1 MFKARAEARLAFLL
15 APTAQRGILTLY
27 EGALILTIW
36 SHKIRGVALKRMLA
50 VVLAA
55 SSVIGC
61 RHREPPR
68 DLPAPVDLTPPVI
81 APATRETPVTQP
93 APLPPPQPSAIVAPK
108 PTPVVIAP
116 PPPAQVKAIASVDGI
131 VIPRDRVVDLVM
143 ESHGLNMLL
152 RVVQLELARS
162 LAVKDAIAVSPA
174 DIAGERDLTLF
185 RMAKDASHE
194 LLEKISEAERTKNT
208 AEVEKLREQLK
219 VDAELMLQQA
229 LTRENM
235 TPGEF
240 ALLMETNTYLRKLV
254 DKDIAGKI
262 TDENVHTAFLNL
274 YGENV
279 RVRHIELANMSE
291 VTDAQAKLEAGEAFA
306 KVAKEM
312 SRNATTRELGGE
324 LRPFSR
330 DTQGYPDAFKQV
342 AFSLKKPGDVSE
354 PVEANGSYHLIQLVQ
369 SIPPKAIKFEDV
381 KDSVREQLYER
392 WVTERMKVLRD
403 QLARKAVESLKIE
416 DTALAGQFRDRLN
429 KRETELKDREQIA
442 RQLARERE
450 AQGRKLLEASSQPG
464 AASKPEPAT
473 TGATTTAAAKAAPM
487 AEENRPPATT
497 SGSDTP
503 DQTPA
508 SSPAN

>member
-1 MFKARAEARLAFLL
+1 M
-15 APTAQRGILTLY
+15 
-27 EGALILTIW
+27 
-36 SHKIRGVALKRMLA
+36 KRMLA
-50 VVLAA
+50 AVLVA

-68 DLPAPVDLTPPVI
+68 DPQAPVDLVPAVI

-93 APLPPPQPSAIVAPK
+93 APLPPTQPSVIVAPK
-108 PTPVVIAP
+108 PAPVAIAP
-116 PPPAQVKAIASVDGI
+116 PPPAKVKAIASVDGI

-162 LAVKDAIAVSPA
+162 LAVKDGIVVSPA
-174 DIAGERDLTLF
+174 DIVTERDLTLF

-194 LLEKISEAERTKNT
+194 LLEKISEAERLKNT

-219 VDAELMLQQA
+219 ADAELMLQQA

-235 TPGEF
+235 TTGEF

-254 DKDIAGKI
+254 DRQIAGKI
-262 TDENVHTAFLNL
+262 TDENVHEAFLNL

-291 VTDAQAKLEAGEAFA
+291 VTDAQAKLQAGEPFA
-306 KVAKEM
+306 RVAKEM
-312 SRNATTRELGGE
+312 SRNATSRALGGE
-324 LRPFSR
+324 LLPFSR
-330 DTQGYPDAFKQV
+330 DTQGLPDSFKQV
-342 AFSLKKPGDVSE
+342 AFSLKNPGDVSE

-381 KDSVREQLYER
+381 KGSVREQLYER

-416 DTALAGQFRDRLN
+416 DAALAGQFRDRLT

-442 RQLARERE
+442 RELARERE
-450 AQGRKLLEASSQPG
+450 AQGRKLLESSSQPA
-464 AASKPEPAT
+464 AASQPEPAT
-473 TGATTTAAAKAAPM
+473 TSGATTIPAAKAAPM

-508 SSPAN
+508 SSPAK